1 MKGICKLCLQESELQ
16 QSHIIPRSYFKRLKK
31 EDGKIV
37 LVQEGKKT
45 ITGNFDP
52 KEPMLCRGCEQFL
65 SASYEHYGI
74 RVLRDHK
81 NFRKNSDHI
90 VIASFQYEK
99 FYLYLISILW
109 RASVAKQ
116 VHYNTVQ
123 GDENLDD
130 LLRYCIAQ
138 KRVRINKLNGL
149 RLDHFI
155 KISVFRVV
163 DSTGNISDEVIK
175 VLLSNFVQTRDETCK
190 GIMWYFL
197 VEGFI
202 IFYNFGV
209 GKDIHE
215 IRSTKF
221 LSQLTK
227 GSHQKIMK
235 AEITQS
241 KVLTDLF
248 NSLIE
253 AAKQND

>member
-1 MKGICKLCLQESELQ
+1 MKGVCKLCLQESELQ

-31 EDGKIV
+31 EDGKIMV
-37 LVQEGKKT
+37 VQEGKKT

-52 KEPMLCRGCEQFL
+52 KEPMLCRNCEQFL
-65 SASYEHYGI
+65 SKNYEHYGI

-90 VIASFQYEK
+90 VIASFQYET

-116 VHYNTVQ
+116 VHYNSVQ

-130 LLRYCIAQ
+130 LLRYCIAE
-138 KRVRINKLNGL
+138 KRVKINKLSGL

-175 VLLSNFVQTRDETCK
+175 VLLSNFVQRRDEAFK

-202 IFYNFGV
+202 IFYNLSV
-209 GKDIHE
+209 GKDMHE
-215 IRSTKF
+215 IRTMKF

-241 KVLTDLF
+241 KILTDLF

-253 AAKQND
+253 SARQDD

>member
-1 MKGICKLCLQESELQ
+1 MNGICKLCLQESELQ

-31 EDGKIV
+31 QDGKIV

-52 KEPMLCRGCEQFL
+52 KEPMLCRVCEQFL
-65 SASYEHYGI
+65 SVSYEHYGI

-90 VIASFQYEK
+90 IIASFKYEK

-116 VHYNTVQ
+116 VHYNSVQ
-123 GDENLDD
+123 SDQNLDD
-130 LLRYCIAQ
+130 LLRYCIAE
-138 KRVRINKLNGL
+138 KRLRINKLSGL
-149 RLDHFI
+149 RLDNFI
-155 KISVFRVV
+155 KVSVFRVV

-175 VLLSNFVQTRDETCK
+175 VLLTNFVQTRDETFK
-190 GIMWYFL
+190 GILWYFL

-202 IFYNFGV
+202 IFYNFCV
-209 GKDIHE
+209 GKDMHE
-215 IRSTKF
+215 IRTLKF
-221 LSQLTK
+221 PSQLTK

-241 KVLTDLF
+241 KILTDLF

-253 AAKQND
+253 AAKQDD